1 MYRIGIDLGG
11 TNIAAG
17 LVNEKFEIVAK
28 ASVPTHAERAPEA
41 IVADIAALCRE
52 VCAKADVDIS
62 EVASVGIAS
71 PGIVSDESGE
81 AIYANNLP
89 FDHFPILPMLREM
102 LPIQEFHS
110 TA

>member
-17 LVNEKFEIVAK
+17 IVNEEFKIVAK
-28 ASVPTHAERAPEA
+28 ASVPTHAERSAEE
-41 IVADIAALCRE
+41 IVADIAALCKK
-52 VCAKADVDIS
+52 VCADYGIDPS
-62 EVASVGIAS
+62 EVTSVGIAS

-89 FDHFPILPMLREM
+89 FSHLPILPMLSEM
-102 LPIQEFHS
+102 LPIKEFHI
-110 TA
+110 